1 MRRKTKRVL
10 IAPLAWG
17 LGHATRCIPVVEKLL
32 QRNCE
37 VFAVLTPPQQ
47 AVYEQHFGK
56 RIGYVS
62 FNEKPVHY
70 RYSFAVSMVLQLR
83 RFVRQ
88 MKQEEQLAEQ
98 LVDKLQ
104 PDLIIS
110 DNRFGF
116 RHGDV
121 RSVIISHQL
130 QLRAG
135 IWSALANKINHTL
148 LNRFDDLW
156 VPDSQNSPG
165 LSGKLSHGNKPD
177 VAANYI
183 GPVSR
188 LKPMKGKLQ
197 YDLLILLSGPEPQRS
212 LLEEKLLTALLPEKL
227 KLAVVR
233 GLPGE
238 EETPG
243 DFENVSWHNHLNSD
257 ALSQVI
263 AQSRTIICRSGY
275 STLMD
280 LAAVNRRAILIPTP
294 GQTEQEYLAA
304 HFQKEFGFNVLKQKH
319 IPTIPDVVKKEIE
332 DEKAFEFS
340 GNHTINEVLD
350 SVIKN

>member
-1 MRRKTKRVL
+1 MGGETKRVL

-47 AVYEQHFGK
+47 VVYEQHFGK

-88 MKQEEQLAEQ
+88 IRQEEQLAEQ

-135 IWSALANKINHTL
+135 IWSAFANKINHTL

-156 VPDSQNSPG
+156 VPDNENPPG
-165 LSGKLSHGNKPD
+165 LSGKLSHGNKPG
-177 VAANYI
+177 VRLTYI
-183 GPVSR
+183 GPLSR
-188 LKPMKGKLQ
+188 LKPSTQKPQ
-197 YDLLILLSGPEPQRS
+197 YDLLLLLSGPEPQRS
-212 LLEEKLLTALLPEKL
+212 MLEEKLLTALLPENW

-233 GLPGE
+233 GLPEE

-243 DFENVSWHNHLNSD
+243 DLENVQWHNHLNSD
-257 ALSQVI
+257 ALSQII
-263 AQSRTIICRSGY
+263 AQSRAIICRSGY
-275 STLMD
+275 STLID

-304 HFQKEFGFNVLKQKH
+304 HFQKEFGFTILKQQK
-319 IPTIPDVVKKEIE
+319 IQTIADVVKSEMAQ
-332 DEKAFEFS
+332 EKPFEFPIE
-340 GNHTINEVLD
+340 NRLDQALD
-350 SVIKN
+350 SVLKS